1 MTAPQCVVL
10 AAVLWCSPAGGPA
23 QVAAHD
29 SVVYILTPASRFE
42 VKTGKAGLLGFAGHG
57 HLVRARTASGRVVY
71 YPDSPADSRV
81 EVVVPV
87 DSLEVLT
94 PRDTAEIRKVTET
107 MRSEVLHPDR
117 NPLISFVSTTVTP
130 AGDGLEVRGRLTIAG
145 QTRDVAVVM
154 RVEAAGDTLQA
165 IGSFSVKQTEFGITP
180 YRGGP
185 AGTVRVA
192 DRVEFNVAVV
202 AVRHTD
208 SATPPP

>member
-1 MTAPQCVVL
+1 MTATRCVLL
-10 AAVLWCSPAGGPA
+10 AAALWYAPARATA
-23 QVAAHD
+23 QAAGRD

-57 HLVRARTASGRVVY
+57 HLVRARASSGQIVY
-71 YPDSPADSRV
+71 YPNSPADSRV

-94 PRDTAEIRKVTET
+94 PPDTAEIRKVTET
-107 MRSEVLHPDR
+107 MRREVLHPDQY
-117 NPLISFVSTTVTP
+117 PVISFVSTTGTS
-130 AGDGLEVRGRLTIAG
+130 AGDGLQVRGRLTIAG

-154 RVEAAGDTLQA
+154 RLEAAGDTLRA
-165 IGSFSVKQTEFGITP
+165 TGSFSVKQSEFGIRP

-192 DRVEFNVAVV
+192 DRVEFNLSAVAIRSL
-202 AVRHTD
+202 A
-208 SATPPP
+208 P

>member
-1 MTAPQCVVL
+1 MTATRCVLL
-10 AAVLWCSPAGGPA
+10 AAALWYAPARATA
-23 QVAAHD
+23 QAAGRD

-57 HLVRARTASGRVVY
+57 HLVRARASSGQIVY
-71 YPDSPADSRV
+71 YPNSPADSRV

-94 PRDTAEIRKVTET
+94 PPDTAEIRKVTET
-107 MRSEVLHPDR
+107 MRSEVFHPDGYA
-117 NPLISFVSTTVTP
+117 LITFVSTTVSP
-130 AGDGLEVRGRLTIAG
+130 AGDGLQVRGRLTIAG

-154 RVEAAGDTLQA
+154 RLEAAGDTLRA
-165 IGSFSVKQTEFGITP
+165 TGSFSVKQSDFGIRP

-192 DRVEFNVAVV
+192 DRVEFNLSAVAIRSL
-202 AVRHTD
+202 A
-208 SATPPP
+208 P